1 MVYRITI
8 LESCLTVSTI
18 NISRLHGP
26 AVPVLGIYPR
36 EMSSH
41 VHQHMYKNVY
51 SSFTH
56 KG

>member
-8 LESCLTVSTI
+8 LESCFIIFTI
-18 NISRLHGP
+18 NISRFHDP
-26 AVPVLGIYPR
+26 AVPILGIYAR

-51 SSFTH
+51 II
-56 KG
+56 KGKL